1 MEVSVHVV
9 GPETARGSD
18 NLNSGLDFKNNTL
31 IVRTKPLGRRHG
43 WWELGTLSD
52 SGVKIQLYPR
62 KLYFSYFLFSTPDSK
77 ERQPDRAAGPTKL
90 FISKPLRVRPHAR
103 LDAAVN

>member
-52 SGVKIQLYPR
+52 SGVKI
-62 KLYFSYFLFSTPDSK
+62 
-77 ERQPDRAAGPTKL
+77 
-90 FISKPLRVRPHAR
+90 
-103 LDAAVN
+103 